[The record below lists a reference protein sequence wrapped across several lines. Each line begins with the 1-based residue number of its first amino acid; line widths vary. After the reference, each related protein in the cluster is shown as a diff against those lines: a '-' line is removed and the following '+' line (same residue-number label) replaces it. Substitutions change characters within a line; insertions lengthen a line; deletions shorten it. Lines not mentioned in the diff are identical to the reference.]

1 MTQRPITDDDLQAY
15 VDNALD
21 PERRAAVEAFLAA
34 NPAIEERVAT
44 DVRHRHAL
52 REALAPI
59 ASEPL
64 PARLNLSR
72 LAEERRRPRL
82 AGWSATAAAMALM
95 LTGGAGGWTL
105 RLASEQPR
113 AGIGALAQEAAE
125 SYAVFAPD
133 LGRPVEIKAADEAQ
147 LVRWASRR
155 LDRAVKVPNL
165 SAAGYAFLGGRV
177 VATPHGP
184 AALYMY
190 DNGSGTRLVM
200 LTRNM
205 AIDKNAPM
213 ATDDKGQVATVSWAS
228 DGLGYSLVGPLDPQ
242 RLHSI
247 ADQARVQFGHI
258 S

>member
-1 MTQRPITDDDLQAY
+1 MTQRPITEDDLQSY
-15 VDNALD
+15 VDNALN
-21 PERRAAVEAFLAA
+21 PERRAEVDAFLAG
-34 NPAIEERVAT
+34 NPALRERVDT
-44 DVRHRHAL
+44 DIAYKLAL

-64 PARLNLSR
+64 PARLNLAR
-72 LAEERRRPRL
+72 LADERRKPRI
-82 AGWSATAAAMALM
+82 AGWTSAAAAMALM
-95 LTGGAGGWTL
+95 LTGGAGGWSL
-105 RLASEQPR
+105 RLASEEPR
-113 AGIGALAQEAAE
+113 AGIGSLAQEAAD

-133 LGRPVEIKAADEAQ
+133 LGRPVEIQAADEAQ
-147 LVRWASRR
+147 LVSWASRR

-165 SAAGYAFLGGRV
+165 SAAGYTFLGGRV
-177 VATPHGP
+177 VPTPHGP

-213 ATDDKGQVATVSWAS
+213 ATDDNGQVTTVSWAS
-228 DGLGYSLVGPLDPQ
+228 QGLGYSLAGPLEPE
-242 RLHSI
+242 RLHTI
-247 ADQARVQFGHI
+247 ADQARIQFGHV